1 MKELPYNEEKQNY
14 AEAYNNISVWL
25 VDFLLSR
32 GLIRL
37 TDDIDSS
44 GNISPRKVGK
54 GKYAVYKPKFIECLF
69 DLTLPPLKWN
79 LPMVVPPLD
88 WQIKPGVSLKRGE
101 VPSIFDLKGG
111 YLSHAQQRFMYRYR
125 LLTSKEYANYY
136 TEFSSYSGFL
146 EFQSVI
152 NKLQRQPL
160 QINSDMLE
168 LIKLYRKQ
176 FEEAGLLM
184 PSFLANVVPHKVYE
198 LLRQELVSDAD
209 NIPK

>member
-1 MKELPYNEEKQNY
+1 M
-14 AEAYNNISVWL
+14 
-25 VDFLLSR
+25 
-32 GLIRL
+32 
-37 TDDIDSS
+37 
-44 GNISPRKVGK
+44 
-54 GKYAVYKPKFIECLF
+54 
-69 DLTLPPLKWN
+69 
-79 LPMVVPPLD
+79 
-88 WQIKPGVSLKRGE
+88 
-101 VPSIFDLKGG
+101 
-111 YLSHAQQRFMYRYR
+111 
-125 LLTSKEYANYY
+125 
-136 TEFSSYSGFL
+136 